1 MPFEKFKPPKL
12 HGAIGSQIGKAQ
24 GVVIAKGL
32 KAVTEST
39 NQLRAKGCPGPA
51 ELAKLDSKLSN
62 LATLSGTLNS
72 NVSAFKAIP
81 PSIKAP
87 ISGLLAAVDIILALP
102 VPQAIGTPPGPPGGL
117 IFAQPTNFTTKF
129 ADLLNLLKEFAAAML
144 ITAEAIEASLGD
156 VSGGTAAITSNLK
169 NLEAPLKVCKIENS
183 VKANLN
189 KQQQRALGLLDDNGE
204 SILGNFGSKVLEKEN
219 TRPAKEQLQE
229 KLKEELGVEI
239 AIKGATTLDSL
250 PKGEALNLLNEG
262 TAFRLPPKVVD
273 GETVNE
279 IAAITV
285 VKDENGNTKVD
296 ENGVPVKEV
305 KVVTANLKPEALSGK
320 AAAFNDLNK
329 VLKNISDKLN
339 NPEVTANSINNSSST
354 TANTGIDDKVEI
366 PVELLENIKKD
377 LEEINSELVTPEIEK
392 ETDPELFYKGY
403 QIKILRTPE
412 SPVLA
417 PRHFAAAFKDGKQE
431 IKGPDSYSSSKE
443 VLLAEI
449 KFRIDNQLS

>member
-51 ELAKLDSKLSN
+51 ELAKLDGKLSN
-62 LATLSGTLNS
+62 LASLSGTLNS

-87 ISGLLAAVDIILALP
+87 IGGLLAAVDVILALP
-102 VPQAIGTPPGPPGGL
+102 VPQAIGIPPGPPGGL

-144 ITAEAIEASLGD
+144 LTAEAIELSLGD
-156 VSGGTAAITSNLK
+156 VSNGTAAITSNLK

-183 VKANLN
+183 LKANLN
-189 KQQQRALGLLDDNGE
+189 KQQQKALGLLDENDE

-250 PKGEALNLLNEG
+250 PKGEALNLLDEG
-262 TAFRLPPKVVD
+262 SAFRLPPKVVD

-279 IAAITV
+279 VAAITV

-296 ENGVPVKEV
+296 ESGVPIKEV
-305 KVVTANLKPEALSGK
+305 KIVTANLKPEALSGK

-329 VLKNISDKLN
+329 VLQNISDKLS
-339 NPEVTANSINNSSST
+339 NPQATTDSIN
-354 TANTGIDDKVEI
+354 ANEEEDSQI
-366 PVELLENIKKD
+366 PVEVLEQIKND
-377 LEEINSELVTPEIEK
+377 LQDITSELVTPEAEK
-392 ETDPELFYKGY
+392 EEDPELFYKGY